1 MILGK
6 NAVSRD
12 PLAKQ
17 TTRTLS
23 AYLTNERYGRARE
36 QALNRKFRK
45 QGYLSL
51 ADRRELNQIRVSL
64 GGAGYHR
71 LGPSVFE

>member
-6 NAVSRD
+6 SAVSRD
-12 PLAKQ
+12 VLGKQ
-17 TTRTLS
+17 TSRTISEFLI
-23 AYLTNERYGRARE
+23 NERYGRARE

-64 GGAGYHR
+64 GGPGYHR